1 MIVKYFNS
9 LDELVSNVCRE
20 MRGWRRLYGAVRV
33 GRVFG
38 VKRYDNGYGELAD
51 WDLEVVPYC
60 SKVRDRLLLKVRKP
74 ILAFVRVGNRD
85 YNVVVFYVYFNSQF
99 FSRNEIEEIINEFN
113 EYIKSYWFALKIRS
127 G

>member
-1 MIVKYFNS
+1 MIVKYFSS

-20 MRGWRRLYGAVRV
+20 MRGWRRLYGAVHV
-33 GRVFG
+33 VRVFG
-38 VKRYDNGYGELAD
+38 VKRYDNGDGELVD

-60 SKVRDRLLLKVRKP
+60 SKVRDRLLLKVGKP
-74 ILAFVRVGNRD
+74 ILAFVRVGNRGCK
-85 YNVVVFYVYFNSQF
+85 VVVFYVYFNSQF